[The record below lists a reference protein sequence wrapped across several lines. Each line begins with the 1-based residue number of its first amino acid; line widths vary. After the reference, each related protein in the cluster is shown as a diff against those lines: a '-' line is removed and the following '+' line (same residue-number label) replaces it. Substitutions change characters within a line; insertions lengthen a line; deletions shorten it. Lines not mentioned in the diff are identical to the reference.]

1 MKEMLRIWALQ
12 KKHTPRP
19 HALPPADARKRAQER
34 PAQKKTKPLPV
45 GHKKNAESLGFFGV
59 YSNVRFCQY
68 ALVEH
73 DRKPEIRIPTP
84 NIFDIERDE
93 LLAFLPYAT
102 VEWLIGALLALYD
115 EYNGD

>member
-1 MKEMLRIWALQ
+1 MKEMLRIWVFL
-12 KKHTPRP
+12 KKNTPP
-19 HALPPADARKRAQER
+19 PTEHPPPADARKRAQKR
-34 PAQKKTKPLPV
+34 PAQKKQTPPV
-45 GHKKNAESLGFFGV
+45 GHKTNAESRRIFGV

-102 VEWLIGALLALYD
+102 VEWLIGALLAPYD

>member
-1 MKEMLRIWALQ
+1 M
-12 KKHTPRP
+12 
-19 HALPPADARKRAQER
+19 
-34 PAQKKTKPLPV
+34 
-45 GHKKNAESLGFFGV
+45 
-59 YSNVRFCQY
+59 
-68 ALVEH
+68 EH

-115 EYNGD
+115 EYNGY

>member
-1 MKEMLRIWALQ
+1 M
-12 KKHTPRP
+12 
-19 HALPPADARKRAQER
+19 
-34 PAQKKTKPLPV
+34 
-45 GHKKNAESLGFFGV
+45 
-59 YSNVRFCQY
+59 
-68 ALVEH
+68 EH

>member
-1 MKEMLRIWALQ
+1 MGFSKRKIPPLIERTAARRRAKTGAGSGV
-12 KKHTPRP
+12 KK
-19 HALPPADARKRAQER
+19 QS
-34 PAQKKTKPLPV
+34 PLSPI
-45 GHKKNAESLGFFGV
+45 GHKKNAELRRIFGV
-59 YSNVRFCQY
+59 YSNVRFCKY

-115 EYNGD
+115 EYNGY